1 MSLVSLSPRCFY
13 TILHFFFQC
22 SSLLDSNLYDDFI
35 DDLKEDY
42 DIIREE
48 HYESLHDRKYVS
60 LDEARKKKFQID
72 WNQSSKPGTVFVNI
86 HILYCR
92 CSKSHYIG

>member
-1 MSLVSLSPRCFY
+1 M
-13 TILHFFFQC
+13 
-22 SSLLDSNLYDDFI
+22 YDDFI

-60 LDEARKKKFQID
+60 LAEARKRKFQID
-72 WNQSSKPGTVFVNI
+72 WNQSPNPGLLIFICCTVNI
-86 HILYCR
+86 ANPTA
-92 CSKSHYIG
+92 